1 LAPGQTVL
9 LTFNLATSKLESHIN
24 YTIWAE
30 ASTVQDEINTCNN
43 VYINGLIRVK
53 ILGDVNGDKIV
64 DLYDLVIIAIHF
76 GETYP

>member
-1 LAPGQTVL
+1 M
-9 LTFNLATSKLESHIN
+9 
-24 YTIWAE
+24 AE
-30 ASTVQDEINTCNN
+30 ASTVQDEINTGNN